1 MRVVALATAGSGL
14 LYSNFDTNS
23 RISIFVSIPSPL
35 RESLSWPWIT
45 LPQMIPHP
53 SFVALDPM
61 QYVPSADTSKE
72 VSREVGDGPKPCCRC
87 LGRDTIANAAAR
99 VGPAVVNLSV
109 PQGFHG
115 LTVGKSI
122 GSGTIIDSDGTILT
136 CAHVVVGFQ
145 GLRSSSKGTVDVTL
159 QDGRTFEGTV
169 LNADLHSDIAI
180 VKIKSKTPLPTQIL
194 ALQVSFV
201 QGIGCCVDRKS
212 SDLGLGGMRR
222 EYLQTD
228 CAINGGNS
236 GGPLVNIDGEVV
248 GVNIMKVLAA
258 DGLSFAVPIDS
269 VSTIIEHFKKNGRV
283 VRPWLGLKMLDLNDM
298 IVAQLREKDAMF
310 PNVNKGVL
318 VPMGHLLIALDS
330 TRAMLLLKFD
340 GRPVGSIKEIIEV
353 MGDKVGKPLKAVV
366 KRAKDS
372 TVSLIVI
379 PEEEKLVMAPTRK
392 SRSVNK
398 RFSNYTEASRDNND
412 GNPKKSRQRK
422 RKLSNMLGT
431 QWSKKELEC
440 FYEAYR
446 KYGQAWE
453 KVAGAVRNRS
463 AEMVEALYNMN
474 KAYLSLP
481 DGTASV
487 VGLIAMMTDHYNVL
501 EGSDSGQESNGA
513 SPLSRKSKKG
523 GRGKI
528 RFHASKEDLLLSPP
542 VVSTNDEYFPL
553 LKWRHSDGCAVR
565 KRTPRV
571 PVTYSFRKD
580 DNDNHDSPNKSR
592 RNSQLD
598 DDVEH
603 VAALALTEASL
614 SEASPQV
621 SPSPFKQDHMK
632 PSPFQSLETKHSQ
645 PETQP
650 EKSWAKLLG
659 SAIKK
664 DGLEVSLGSKGIE
677 NGDYTRYISALT
689 EKGKRVY
696 SKKEKVENIRINQFD
711 NGWEA
716 FSGTENG
723 LNGDVKDKDI
733 EVANPKIEHSSSL
746 GKRKRSKKL
755 LFGDESP
762 AFDAL
767 QTLADLSLM
776 MPAETVESESFVQ
789 LKEEKPT
796 FDLAN
801 GSSINETMSDRGGKT
816 KLFGY
821 REKVRP
827 GFSGRETP
835 TSKKSKL
842 VKDVAVNANVN
853 SEGEQQSLPGNKPLK
868 IHKSS
873 LLKDLAEEEEI
884 FVVKGKRTGQKK
896 SPSKQWESIRPAECS
911 SSGSDKKRV
920 GNDSAVSTTGF
931 PATSHTNL
939 SIKQRR
945 RCKMLPGS
953 IQIKKGIKSPGE
965 TSIDQ
970 PNKYSTLQDKL
981 SCCLSSSMVRKWCTF
996 EWFYSAID
1004 YPWFANS
1011 EFVEYLNHVG
1021 LGDIPRLNRVE
1032 WGVIRSSLGKPR
1044 RFSKHFLLEEKEK
1057 LKQYRES
1064 VRRHYAELRAGIRDG
1079 LPTDL
1084 ARPLSVGQRVIALH
1098 PKSREVHDGSVLTVD
1113 HDKCRI
1119 QFDRPELGVE
1129 FVMDIDCMPLN
1140 PWENVPEAL
1149 RRQSIGV
1156 DKFSLNPRESKAR
1169 QLNNGNTVVFAPSE
1183 HLENAG
1189 SDIHTSMKQARSD
1202 LIYAISKAK
1211 AEPVCMVNAPRAACN
1226 HPCTM
1231 AHMQAREADT
1241 RALTKLTHVP
1251 NKKTQPRSS
1260 IRGGSLLSGM
1270 TMKIPTINSVVLLV
1284 IMSTLPWATTTAA
1297 TTTVARNTI
1306 TQSMSTTSSTARTR
1320 DTTTTTS
1327 TTTEGVGATVS
1338 YALLNSRQSNT
1349 FPWDSLPSCLKP
1361 SATSSGFNAPPSSTN
1376 DKESGYNVF
1385 KIIKDSR
1392 FKAHKMVDAAVQA
1405 ISSIK
1410 EREDAFER
1418 IGEAL
1423 DFLDVQKFTPDCGS
1437 SVMKSAEQAN
1447 GGAIQNPLSSTSAT
1461 LQKDVYRTT
1470 LSAGRCGADTRFC
1483 CYKLASVL
1491 PSEPSHLQRDTNV
1504 HGKDQNPAISTC
1516 TNVHN
1521 LTLI

>member
-1 MRVVALATAGSGL
+1 
-14 LYSNFDTNS
+14 
-23 RISIFVSIPSPL
+23 
-35 RESLSWPWIT
+35 
-45 LPQMIPHP
+45 
-53 SFVALDPM
+53 
-61 QYVPSADTSKE
+61 
-72 VSREVGDGPKPCCRC
+72 
-87 LGRDTIANAAAR
+87 
-99 VGPAVVNLSV
+99 
-109 PQGFHG
+109 
-115 LTVGKSI
+115 
-122 GSGTIIDSDGTILT
+122 
-136 CAHVVVGFQ
+136 
-145 GLRSSSKGTVDVTL
+145 
-159 QDGRTFEGTV
+159 
-169 LNADLHSDIAI
+169 
-180 VKIKSKTPLPTQIL
+180 
-194 ALQVSFV
+194 
-201 QGIGCCVDRKS
+201 
-212 SDLGLGGMRR
+212 
-222 EYLQTD
+222 
-228 CAINGGNS
+228 
-236 GGPLVNIDGEVV
+236 
-248 GVNIMKVLAA
+248 
-258 DGLSFAVPIDS
+258 
-269 VSTIIEHFKKNGRV
+269 
-283 VRPWLGLKMLDLNDM
+283 
-298 IVAQLREKDAMF
+298 
-310 PNVNKGVL
+310 
-318 VPMGHLLIALDS
+318 
-330 TRAMLLLKFD
+330 
-340 GRPVGSIKEIIEV
+340 
-353 MGDKVGKPLKAVV
+353 
-366 KRAKDS
+366 
-372 TVSLIVI
+372 
-379 PEEEKLVMAPTRK
+379 MAPTRK

-398 RFSNYTEASRDNND
+398 RFSNYTEVSRDNND

-580 DNDNHDSPNKSR
+580 DNDNNDSPNKSR

-614 SEASPQV
+614 REASPQV

-696 SKKEKVENIRINQFD
+696 SKKEKVEKIRINQFD

-716 FSGTENG
+716 FSGTGNG

-733 EVANPKIEHSSSL
+733 EVANPKIEHSPSL

-776 MPAETVESESFVQ
+776 MPAETVES
-789 LKEEKPT
+789 
-796 FDLAN
+796 
-801 GSSINETMSDRGGKT
+801 G
-816 KLFGY
+816 
-821 REKVRP
+821 
-827 GFSGRETP
+827 
-835 TSKKSKL
+835 
-842 VKDVAVNANVN
+842 
-853 SEGEQQSLPGNKPLK
+853 
-868 IHKSS
+868 
-873 LLKDLAEEEEI
+873 KDLAEEEEI

-896 SPSKQWESIRPAECS
+896 SPSKQWESIRPTECS

-920 GNDSAVSTTGF
+920 GNDSAVSTTEF

-939 SIKQRR
+939 SIKQRS
-945 RCKMLPGS
+945 RCKMLQGS

-1064 VRRHYAELRAGIRDG
+1064 VRRHYAELRAGVRDG

-1183 HLENAG
+1183 HLENAC

-1211 AEPVCMVNAPRAACN
+1211 AEPVCMVNAPQAACN
-1226 HPCTM
+1226 HPCTV
-1231 AHMQAREADT
+1231 AHMHAMEADT
-1241 RALTKLTHVP
+1241 RALTKLTQVP
-1251 NKKTQPRSS
+1251 NKK
-1260 IRGGSLLSGM
+1260 
-1270 TMKIPTINSVVLLV
+1270 
-1284 IMSTLPWATTTAA
+1284 
-1297 TTTVARNTI
+1297 
-1306 TQSMSTTSSTARTR
+1306 
-1320 DTTTTTS
+1320 
-1327 TTTEGVGATVS
+1327 VS

-1385 KIIKDSR
+1385 EIIKDSR

-1423 DFLDVQKFTPDCGS
+1423 DFLDIQKFTPDCGS

-1461 LQKDVYRTT
+1461 LQKGYASGQT
-1470 LSAGRCGADTRFC
+1470 LHDDSDRIEAEI
-1483 CYKLASVL
+1483 
-1491 PSEPSHLQRDTNV
+1491 PSELITSCVATLLMVQMCTERHYPPDDVVRILDSAVTSLHPCCP
-1504 HGKDQNPAISTC
+1504 QNLPIYREIQMCMGRIKTQLLALVPTC
-1516 TNVHN
+1516 T
-1521 LTLI
+1521 I